1 MGTFRKSKTMGK
13 PFRVGVPDLRRSV
26 TCPIPGETRPLDAP
40 NQPVLVLG
48 SEEHCFYEKDQSS
61 TRHDLMQD
69 LADHDPTCDDAGH
82 DDSLEEES
90 DHGCCSPRIVAS
102 LSATACCG

>member
-13 PFRVGVPDLRRSV
+13 PFRVGVPDLRRSG

-48 SEEHCFYEKDQSS
+48 SEDHCFYEKDQSS

-69 LADHDPTCDDAGH
+69 LADHDPACDNSGH
-82 DDSLEEES
+82 DDSPREES
-90 DHGCCSPRIVAS
+90 ELDCSPPRIVPH
-102 LSATACCG
+102 L